1 VDDVAIV
8 PLPAKDDFFVRLE
21 ISCCEYAEREGIKR
35 AEDGVGSA
43 AVPKVA
49 GVVTS
54 LADEGPSV
62 SATSL
67 ADPAVFSVDAGGQT
81 GIGCPWHVAGELAGG
96 VLRLGSRSGG
106 AYMTS
111 TSTPWGPTAPST
123 MS

>member
-49 GVVTS
+49 RVVTS
-54 LADEGPSV
+54 LAGIGGEDEGSSV

-67 ADPAVFSVDAGGQT
+67 ADPAVFSVNAGGQT
-81 GIGCPWHVAGELAGG
+81 GIGCPWHVAGELAGEFCG
-96 VLRLGSRSGG
+96 LAVDQVGLI
-106 AYMTS
+106 
-111 TSTPWGPTAPST
+111 
-123 MS
+123 